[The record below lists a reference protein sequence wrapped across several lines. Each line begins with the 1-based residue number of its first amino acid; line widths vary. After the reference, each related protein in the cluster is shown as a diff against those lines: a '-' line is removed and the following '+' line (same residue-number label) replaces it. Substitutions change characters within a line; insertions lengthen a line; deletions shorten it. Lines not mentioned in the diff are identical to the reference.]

1 MAPLVCKLTPPRK
14 GSEMSQKSPND
25 FLTSAEAMSPLKRTC
40 PFRRLSSES
49 LKKLRLEPAPVIGDS
64 PITIYHERTQALM
77 PEDRGKLHVHI
88 PFEGELEQ
96 IRELQSLKPEV
107 EKLRAELNRFQKS
120 RLRMLIG
127 NALIDL
133 ARMIAKRY
141 KSELI
146 DDPSTTRLQQFA
158 ANVDDAQLQQM
169 GIPKKFW
176 SSLRK
181 LEKYITTRNQQA
193 HETSEDFAQLLLH
206 EQFKEGHVFELW
218 KDIFPLLYGAPVEE
232 IAARKEEDDDKM
244 LLGSP

>member
-1 MAPLVCKLTPPRK
+1 MAHLVCKLTPPRK

-25 FLTSAEAMSPLKRTC
+25 FLTSAEAMSPLKRKC
-40 PFRRLSSES
+40 HFRRLSSES
-49 LKKLRLEPAPVIGDS
+49 LKKLRLDPAPVIGDS
-64 PITIYHERTQALM
+64 TITIYHERTQALM
-77 PEDRGKLHVHI
+77 PEDRGKLHVDI
-88 PFEGELEQ
+88 PFEWELEQ
-96 IRELQSLKPEV
+96 VQSMKHEV
-107 EKLRAELNRFQKS
+107 EKLQAQVDQYEKG
-120 RLRMLIG
+120 RLSMCIA

-158 ANVDDAQLQQM
+158 ANVDDAQLQHM

-176 SSLRK
+176 PSLRK
-181 LEKYITTRNQQA
+181 LDQFVTTRNQQA
-193 HETSEDFAQLLLH
+193 HETSEAFAQLLLH

-232 IAARKEEDDDKM
+232 LAARKEEEDDKM
-244 LLGSP
+244 LLGFT

>member
-1 MAPLVCKLTPPRK
+1 MAHLVCKLNPPRK

-25 FLTSAEAMSPLKRTC
+25 FLTSAE
-40 PFRRLSSES
+40 
-49 LKKLRLEPAPVIGDS
+49 LRLDPAPVIRDS
-64 PITIYHERTQALM
+64 TITIYHERTQALM

-107 EKLRAELNRFQKS
+107 EKLRADLNWFHQSQKS
-120 RLRMLIG
+120 RLRMLIA

-141 KSELI
+141 RSELI

-181 LEKYITTRNQQA
+181 LEKQA
-193 HETSEDFAQLLLH
+193 HETSGDFAQLLLH
-206 EQFKEGHVFELW
+206 GQFKEGHVFELW

-244 LLGSP
+244 LLGCP